1 MFFINNLWA
10 LVISIVI
17 IVFLVLMGIKIVRE
31 INLNSLLKQKHSFM
45 RVDYQKREIG
55 FKKRIGLL
63 TSTALSPIAVVAI
76 VLMVGSTVSK
86 IPSGEVRNFDS
97 ASDITSLYS
106 DMSGLLPRLGS
117 AQSLDETLKFEQ
129 GNESSDIIDSYTVEG
144 LYNTVTTSRVSGS
157 VYGGE
162 NYENIVY
169 NDDNYFEALDGS
181 VEITL
186 NSNNGVTKEGTQF
199 VDSIM
204 YTGASENCENGYLLQ
219 GLHLTNEYLV
229 VVALEYPESCLGV
242 VMDDL
247 YVHSHL
253 NVLIS
258 VFDVEDLTLKKNY
271 RLSGNLRS
279 VTFDDNNVYVTT
291 KRYLDYNSEN
301 FDITKYLPFYKID
314 GFKTTLQYQDLI
326 YVEGTTPDSFTT
338 VYGINII
345 EQEVDMETALV
356 DYKTDVFVTNSEVEV
371 VGIVYYFDPLAGMF
385 EFENPIDEMKYFTLK
400 FTLSNGGVVY
410 SGNKIE

>member
-1 MFFINNLWA
+1 
-10 LVISIVI
+10 
-17 IVFLVLMGIKIVRE
+17 
-31 INLNSLLKQKHSFM
+31 
-45 RVDYQKREIG
+45 
-55 FKKRIGLL
+55 
-63 TSTALSPIAVVAI
+63 
-76 VLMVGSTVSK
+76 
-86 IPSGEVRNFDS
+86 
-97 ASDITSLYS
+97 
-106 DMSGLLPRLGS
+106 MSGLLPRLGS